1 LALDEDVSVF
11 IAESHATCAAVAL
24 VVGIERAGEA
34 GGGGSAR
41 VRVGELEGSHRSGE
55 EEKVKEIL

>member
-24 VVGIERAGEA
+24 VV
-34 GGGGSAR
+34 AR